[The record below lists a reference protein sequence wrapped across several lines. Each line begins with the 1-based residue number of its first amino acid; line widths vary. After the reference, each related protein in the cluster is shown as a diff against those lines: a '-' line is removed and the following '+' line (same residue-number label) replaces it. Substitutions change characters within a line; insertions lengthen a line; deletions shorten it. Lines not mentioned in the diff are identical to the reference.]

1 MKSKFIHHVISLPF
15 IVFDVQ
21 LLADAAAAVAAA
33 ACATACF
40 ALAVQLQLTASSSA
54 WGASGAVET
63 AVVMAEPS
71 MFQPKLAMFRASSG
85 GSRWAAAFHSS
96 I

>member
-1 MKSKFIHHVISLPF
+1 MSRPSHLHESVHETPALL
-15 IVFDVQ
+15 Q
-21 LLADAAAAVAAA
+21 LQRVPLHY
-33 ACATACF
+33 
-40 ALAVQLQLTASSSA
+40 AVQLQLTTSSSA
-54 WGASGAVET
+54 WGATAVVET

>member
-1 MKSKFIHHVISLPF
+1 MSRPSHLHESVHETPALL
-15 IVFDVQ
+15 Q
-21 LLADAAAAVAAA
+21 LQRVLLN
-33 ACATACF
+33 
-40 ALAVQLQLTASSSA
+40 ALHSAVQLQLTASTSA
-54 WGASGAVET
+54 WGATGAVET

-85 GSRWAAAFHSS
+85 GSRWSAAFHSS